1 MRTFP
6 LLRAIQVA
14 ACILLASGGVATAS
28 HAQPLFRSDSVLQVT
43 ITTNLRDL
51 TRERD
56 STQLEWFGA
65 SFSYKKGDSTVTVPT
80 ELRARGHFRRQKGN
94 CSFPPLFIRV
104 KGADARGTELQGNPR
119 TKITTSCR
127 PGDTEYDQYIL
138 QEYGVYRMYQLLNPI
153 HPRTRLARITYED
166 SAARMK
172 PITVYAFFGELDE
185 EVAKEHDMKLQEEMK
200 GARFRD
206 VEPVTLQSMALF
218 ALMVGNSDWSLG
230 ALHNVYLLQDT
241 TGVIRTVA
249 YDWDWVGLLKTRYSR
264 PDYRL
269 PIKSV
274 AERYYMGP
282 CYTEAEWL
290 PTVLKFQ
297 AARPAIDSLWASIP
311 GLTENKREQVS
322 RYLGQFW
329 QILDKP
335 KELGKITK
343 SCRAEGN

>member
-1 MRTFP
+1 
-6 LLRAIQVA
+6 
-14 ACILLASGGVATAS
+14 
-28 HAQPLFRSDSVLQVT
+28 
-43 ITTNLRDL
+43 
-51 TRERD
+51 
-56 STQLEWFGA
+56 
-65 SFSYKKGDSTVTVPT
+65 VTVPT

-94 CSFPPLFIRV
+94 CSFPPLFVRV

-127 PGDTEYDQYIL
+127 PGDSDYDQYIL

-185 EVAKEHDMKLQEEMK
+185 EVAKEHDMTLREEMK

-218 ALMVGNSDWSLG
+218 SLMVGNSDWSLG

-241 TGVIRTVA
+241 MGVVRTVA
-249 YDWDWVGLLKTRYSR
+249 YDWDWVGLLKTKYSR

-290 PTVLKFQ
+290 PAVLRFQ
-297 AARPAIDSLWASIP
+297 AAKLAIDSLWASIP
-311 GLTENKREQVS
+311 GLTDNKRKQSTE
-322 RYLGQFW
+322 YLKQFW
-329 QILDKP
+329 DILEKP